1 MKNKK
6 AKRFVLFTVKKAIK
20 SPQLRDSWG
29 DLIILFSYLFSYL
42 FSLLVRR
49 RLYLNVSSSEESL
62 YPKVGL

>member
-6 AKRFVLFTVKKAIK
+6 AKRFVLFTVRKAIK

-29 DLIILFSYLFSYL
+29 DFIILFSYLFA
-42 FSLLVRR
+42 LLVKR

>member
-29 DLIILFSYLFSYL
+29 DLIILFSYLFS
-42 FSLLVRR
+42 LLVRR